1 MNKHT
6 VSRRN
11 FLGMTASFGALAAL
25 SNFSALSADAQTPG
39 DYKALVCIFLFGGND
54 GHNTVVPLASGEY
67 AAYQNLRGG
76 MGLNPNEILAISSN
90 GAPYGLHYAL
100 PELRNIYNQGKMA
113 IVANV
118 GNLVRPTTRTDLGQV
133 PTQLFSHSDQVSQMQ
148 SGAPD
153 GSLGT
158 GWGGR
163 TSDIM
168 QPSNAGTNFPPSIS
182 FNGSSLFSNGAQVQ
196 SASLQPG
203 NDLSQSAMDVW
214 PPAHAAARQ
223 TAQTEIVNAFSSFN
237 LAGSANK
244 VVADANNLSAILR
257 NAGNGGI
264 TTPFPSTSIG
274 RQLKEAAR
282 LIAIRGSVGISRQVF
297 FCGLGGFDT
306 HGSQSYTQWDLL
318 VQISQALGAF
328 YAATGELGVAD
339 KVTAFTA
346 SDFGRTLQPSGS
358 GTDHG
363 WGSHHLVVGG
373 AVRGGSIYG
382 AFPSM
387 SINAPHFLDN
397 RGILVPTSAL
407 AQYGAT
413 LAKWFGVTDSDLN
426 AVFPVL
432 PNFGVRDLGF
442 MTPPSSSKE

>member
-6 VSRRN
+6 ISRRN

-25 SNFSALSADAQTPG
+25 SNLSALSANAQTTG

-54 GHNTVVPLASGEY
+54 GHNLVVPLSGSEFTG
-67 AAYQNLRGG
+67 YQTLRSG
-76 MGLNPNEILAISSN
+76 MALATNEILAISSA
-90 GAPYGLHYAL
+90 GTPYGLHYAL
-100 PELRNIYNQGKMA
+100 PELQNIYNQGKMA

-118 GNLVRPTTRTDLGQV
+118 GNLVKPSTRSDLAQV

-163 TSDIM
+163 TSDAM
-168 QPSNAGTNFPPSIS
+168 AASNTGTNFPPSVS
-182 FNGSSLFSNGAQVQ
+182 FSGAALFSNGAQIQ
-196 SASLQPG
+196 AASLQPG
-203 NDLSQSAMDVW
+203 NDLSQYAMSVY
-214 PPAHAAARQ
+214 PPEHAAARQ
-223 TAQTEIVNAFSSFN
+223 TAQTEIVNAASGFN
-237 LAGSANK
+237 LVNSANK
-244 VVADANNLSAILR
+244 VVNNANNLSAILR
-257 NAGNGGI
+257 NAGDGGI
-264 TTPFPSTSIG
+264 TTPFPGTSIG
-274 RQLKEAAR
+274 NQLKEAAR
-282 LIAIRGSVGISRQVF
+282 LISLRASVGISRQVF

-306 HGSQSYTQWDLL
+306 HSGQSYAQWDLL

-328 YAATGELGVAD
+328 YTATQELGVAD

-363 WGSHHLVVGG
+363 WGSHHLVVGA
-373 AVRGGSIYG
+373 AVHGGSIYG
-382 AFPSM
+382 TFPTMQIGAS
-387 SINAPHFLDN
+387 HFLDN
-397 RGILVPTSAL
+397 RGILVPTTSL

-413 LAKWFGVTDSDLN
+413 LAKWFGVPDAALN
-426 AVFPVL
+426 TVFPVL
-432 PNFGVRDLGF
+432 PNFTVRDVGF
-442 MTPPSSSKE
+442 MG

>member
-1 MNKHT
+1 MNKQT
-6 VSRRN
+6 ISRRN

-25 SNFSALSADAQTPG
+25 SNFSALTASAQSTG

-54 GHNTVVPLASGEY
+54 GHNTVVPLSGSEFSS
-67 AAYQNLRGG
+67 YQTLRGG
-76 MGLNPNEILAISSN
+76 MALAPNEVLAINSN
-90 GAPYGLHYAL
+90 GTQYGLHYAL
-100 PELRNIYNQGKMA
+100 PELQNIYNQGKMA

-118 GNLVRPTTRTDLGQV
+118 GNLVRPTTRTDLTQV
-133 PTQLFSHSDQVSQMQ
+133 PTQLFSHADQVGQMQ

-163 TSDIM
+163 TSDAMIN
-168 QPSNAGTNFPPSIS
+168 SNAGSNFPPSIS
-182 FNGSSLFSNGAQVQ
+182 FNGSSLFSNGGQIQ

-203 NDLSQSAMDVW
+203 NDLSQYAMSVY
-214 PPAHAAARQ
+214 PPAHSAARQ
-223 TAQTEIVNAFSSFN
+223 QAQTEIVNAVSSFN
-237 LAGSANK
+237 LVNSANK
-244 VVADANNLSAILR
+244 VVSNANNLSAILQ

-264 TTPFPSTSIG
+264 TTPFPSTAIG
-274 RQLKEAAR
+274 NQLKEAAKMISLR
-282 LIAIRGSVGISRQVF
+282 ASVGINRQVF

-306 HGSQSYTQWDLL
+306 HGAQSYTQWDLL

-328 YAATGELGVAD
+328 YTATQELGVAD

-373 AVRGGSIYG
+373 AVNGGSIYG

-387 SINAPHFLDN
+387 AIGASHFLDN
-397 RGILVPTSAL
+397 RGILVPTTSL

-413 LAKWFGVTDSDLN
+413 LAKWFGVNDSALN
-426 AVFPVL
+426 SVFPVL
-432 PNFGVRDLGF
+432 PNFSVRDVGF
-442 MTPPSSSKE
+442 ML

>member
-1 MNKHT
+1 MKHT
-6 VSRRN
+6 ISRRN

-25 SNFSALSADAQTPG
+25 SNLSALTAGAQTTT

-54 GHNTVVPLASGEY
+54 GHNTVVPLSGSEFT
-67 AAYQNLRGG
+67 AYRSLRGG
-76 MGLNPNEILAISSN
+76 MALATNEILAISSA
-90 GAPYGLHYAL
+90 GTPYGLHYGL
-100 PELRNIYNQGKMA
+100 PELQNLYNQGRMA

-118 GNLVRPTTRTDLGQV
+118 GNLVKPTTRSDMTQV
-133 PTQLFSHSDQVSQMQ
+133 PTQLFSHADQVGQMQ
-148 SGAPD
+148 SGSPD

-163 TSDIM
+163 TSDAVFS
-168 QPSNAGTNFPPSIS
+168 SNAGTSFPPSIS
-182 FNGSSLFSNGAQVQ
+182 FNGSSLFSIGAQVQ

-203 NDLSQSAMDVW
+203 NDLSQYAMDVY

-223 TAQTEIVNAFSSFN
+223 QAQTEIVTSLSSFN
-237 LAGSANK
+237 LVNSANK
-244 VVADANNLSAILR
+244 VVSNANNLSTILR

-264 TTPFPSTSIG
+264 TTQFPSTEIG
-274 RQLKEAAR
+274 NQLKEAAR
-282 LIAIRGSVGISRQVF
+282 MISIRSSVGINRQVF

-306 HGSQSYTQWDLL
+306 HGTQSYTQWDLL
-318 VQISQALGAF
+318 QQISQALGAF
-328 YAATGELGVAD
+328 YTATQELGVAD

-363 WGSHHLVVGG
+363 WGSHHFVVGG
-373 AVRGGSIYG
+373 AVQGGSIYG
-382 AFPSM
+382 TFPTM

-397 RGILVPTSAL
+397 RGILVPSTSL

-413 LAKWFGVTDSDLN
+413 LAKWFGVSDTQLN
-426 AVFPVL
+426 TVFPVL
-432 PNFGVRDLGF
+432 PNFSLRDIGF
-442 MTPPSSSKE
+442 ML

>member
-1 MNKHT
+1 
-6 VSRRN
+6 
-11 FLGMTASFGALAAL
+11 MTASFGALAAM
-25 SNFSALSADAQTPG
+25 SNLSALTANAQTAG

-54 GHNTVVPLASGEY
+54 GHNTVVPLAGGEFS
-67 AAYQNLRGG
+67 AYQSLRGG
-76 MGLNPNEILAISSN
+76 VALATNEILAISSN
-90 GAPYGLHYAL
+90 GTPYGLHYAL
-100 PELRNIYNQGKMA
+100 PELQNIYNQGKMA

-118 GNLVRPTTRTDLGQV
+118 GNLVKPSTRTDQTQI
-133 PTQLFSHSDQVSQMQ
+133 PTQLFSHADQVVQMQ

-153 GSLGT
+153 GSLGM

-163 TSDIM
+163 TSDAVAG
-168 QPSNAGTNFPPSIS
+168 SNAGSNFPPSIS
-182 FNGSSLFSNGAQVQ
+182 FNGAALFSNGAQIQ

-203 NDLSQSAMDVW
+203 NDLSQYAMNIY

-223 TAQTEIVNAFSSFN
+223 TAQTEIVTNLSSFN
-237 LAGSANK
+237 LINSANK
-244 VVADANNLSAILR
+244 VVSNVNNLSAILR
-257 NAGNGGI
+257 NAGSGGI
-264 TTPFPSTSIG
+264 TTAFPSTSIG
-274 RQLKEAAR
+274 EQLKEAAQM
-282 LIAIRGSVGISRQVF
+282 ISIRASVGISRQVF

-306 HGSQSYTQWDLL
+306 HGAQSYTQWDLL
-318 VQISQALGAF
+318 VQISQALAAF
-328 YAATGELGVAD
+328 YTATQELGVAD

-387 SINAPHFLDN
+387 QINAPHFLDN
-397 RGILVPTSAL
+397 RGILVPTVSL

-413 LAKWFGVTDSDLN
+413 LAKWFGVPDAQLN
-426 AVFPVL
+426 SVFPVL
-432 PNFGVRDLGF
+432 PNFTQRDIGFLG
-442 MTPPSSSKE
+442 